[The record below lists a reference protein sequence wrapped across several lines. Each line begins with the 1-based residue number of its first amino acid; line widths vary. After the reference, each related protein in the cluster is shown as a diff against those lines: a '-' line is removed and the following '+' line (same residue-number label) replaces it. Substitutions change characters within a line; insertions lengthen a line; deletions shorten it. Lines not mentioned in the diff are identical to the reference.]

1 MGQAHSAATRGYAA
15 LSQDDPLGPPGMM
28 TSQEYHIRAQ
38 RAIDT
43 VRALPDEYATA
54 EDRAA
59 AIAAVYTG
67 RGDKEVLARVSAGIR
82 RWRQDDGTTAS
93 DTTANKSKDD

>member
-1 MGQAHSAATRGYAA
+1 MGQAQSATHRGYDA
-15 LSQDDPLGPPGMM
+15 LAQDDLLDSFGM
-28 TSQEYHIRAQ
+28 TSQEYRTRAH

-67 RGDKEVLARVSAGIR
+67 RCAPLSFLALLSSTAFFFSRPCCAVLLSP
-82 RWRQDDGTTAS
+82 
-93 DTTANKSKDD
+93 